1 MQMSLAINRRFFFR
15 RLRFEMTRHVD
26 QVFLIFVC
34 LHTRSNQIKNKSS
47 KTELSR
53 YPEEYSAVD
62 IVGIEKL
69 LNPVS
74 CKINRLLDCDR
85 EHSLIRFLYH
95 SRSRAQFYF
104 SARRAWLRGKKG
116 DHSRSNRLL
125 FSYRLSKKARL
136 TATKSVLLLLVFL
149 VSQFRPRGVF
159 NGLFRSFAYICT
171 RGQDDI

>member
-1 MQMSLAINRRFFFR
+1 
-15 RLRFEMTRHVD
+15 MTRHVD

-69 LNPVS
+69 LNSVS
-74 CKINRLLDCDR
+74 RKKINRLLDCDR
-85 EHSLIRFLYH
+85 EDSLVRFLNH

-104 SARRAWLRGKKG
+104 SARRAWL
-116 DHSRSNRLL
+116 
-125 FSYRLSKKARL
+125 
-136 TATKSVLLLLVFL
+136 
-149 VSQFRPRGVF
+149 
-159 NGLFRSFAYICT
+159 
-171 RGQDDI
+171 